1 MQIYVSSCTK
11 DGGIYRYDV
20 TPGGLRFLDKT
31 PLCEPKYT
39 LIHNGRLYALKKQVW
54 TDCAVS
60 GIISYKIEADGSLTE
75 PSEILPTGGVGSCH
89 FDIASGGAIY
99 TANYYSG
106 SVSCI
111 RGNEIITV
119 SHTGHSTDIFRQ
131 THPYAHFVRVLSDTN
146 VVVCDLGCDEVVLYD
161 KALTRLCAA
170 KLPSGI
176 GPRHLVTAKND
187 SELWVLSE
195 MGSTLT
201 RLTYDGVRLEVHE
214 TIDLYPDRM
223 REVVHTKS
231 AAIRISSDE
240 KTVYTSN
247 RGFDVISIVD
257 ISTSK
262 ARLCG
267 EVASF
272 GGSPRDFNIS
282 PDGKLLV
289 ATNEASGIALFSV
302 DDRVPRLIKTYP
314 LDAPLCVS
322 FG

>member
-1 MQIYVSSCTK
+1 MQVYVSSCTK
-11 DGGIYRYDV
+11 DGGIYRYDL
-20 TPGGLRFLDKT
+20 TSDRLRFIDKT

-39 LIHNGRLYALKKQVW
+39 VVHNGRLYALKKQAW
-54 TDCAVS
+54 SDCAVS
-60 GIISYKIEADGSLTE
+60 GIISYKINADGSLTD
-75 PSEILPTGGVGSCH
+75 PSEVLPTGGVGSCH
-89 FDIASGGAIY
+89 LDISKDGEIY

-106 SVSCI
+106 SVSRI
-111 RGNEIITV
+111 KGSEIITV
-119 SHTGHSTDIFRQ
+119 SHTGHSSDIFRQ

-146 VVVCDLGCDEVVLYD
+146 VVVCDLGCDEVVLYNKD
-161 KALTRLCAA
+161 LKRLGAA
-170 KLPSGI
+170 KMPSGT

-201 RLTYDGVRLEVHE
+201 KLTYDGKSLDVHE

-223 REVVHTKS
+223 REVVQTKS
-231 AAIRISSDE
+231 AAIRISADE
-240 KTVYTSN
+240 KTIYTSN

-257 ISTSK
+257 ISTSN

-267 EVASF
+267 EISSF

-289 ATNEASGIALFSV
+289 VTNEASGVALFSLEE
-302 DDRVPRLIKTYP
+302 RIPKLLHTYP

-322 FG
+322 FN